1 MLEEKN
7 TLNTDVENEKDFELI
22 RLFNKG
28 DESAFTKL
36 IMRHKEKVKNLCYV
50 TLGDSDSIDDIMQ
63 DVFINVYKHLD
74 SFRFEAKFSTWL
86 YRITVNKCRDFLRKK
101 KVRSVFV
108 PIDNQYNLH
117 SKNPRLDHEPDLP
130 HLLNAAI
137 ERLPEKLKL
146 PLIMRDVEGFSY
158 KEIAEKLELE
168 IGTVKSRIFRAR
180 ETLRAL
186 LEPYRQDR
194 L

>member
-7 TLNTDVENEKDFELI
+7 TLNTDIENEKDFELI

>member
-7 TLNTDVENEKDFELI
+7 NLNIDNENEKDFELI
-22 RLFNKG
+22 RLFNNG

-117 SKNPRLDHEPDLP
+117 TQNPRLDREPDLP

-137 ERLPEKLKL
+137 ERLPEKLRL

-158 KEIAEKLELE
+158 KEIADKLQLE

>member
-7 TLNTDVENEKDFELI
+7 TLNTDTENEKDFELI
-22 RLFNKG
+22 RAFNQG

-158 KEIAEKLELE
+158 KEIAEKLQLE

-186 LEPYRQDR
+186 LEPYQQDR